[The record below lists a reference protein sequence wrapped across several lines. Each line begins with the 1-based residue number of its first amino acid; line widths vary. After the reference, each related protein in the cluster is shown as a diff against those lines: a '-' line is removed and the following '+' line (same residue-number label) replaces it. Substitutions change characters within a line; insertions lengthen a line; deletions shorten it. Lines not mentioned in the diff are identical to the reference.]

1 MFHLSPSFTLVL
13 ILFLGA
19 ASHSSPLFPRSFI
32 DPEASEENEMI
43 DKRSYNPFSHAHAYG
58 FNFGKIR
65 GRTVTTSRSH
75 YTPKE
80 DWMSRVGEEDTMKMS
95 KRSYNPYATAG
106 YWNPRGGGFRN
117 LMVGSL
123 GGMGGWFQ
131 PKTEQTNEEYPAARA
146 IVETQIKSPKSAGFG
161 VSYGRG

>member
-1 MFHLSPSFTLVL
+1 MFHLSPSFTLVVMM
-13 ILFLGA
+13 FLGA
-19 ASHSSPLFPRSFI
+19 AIHPSPLFLKSFI
-32 DPEASEENEMI
+32 DPEASEETEMM
-43 DKRSYNPFSHAHAYG
+43 DKRSYNPFSHSHAYG

-65 GRTVTTSRSH
+65 GRTVKSSRSH
-75 YTPKE
+75 YSPKE
-80 DWMSRVGEEDTMKMS
+80 DWMSRVGEVDTLKMS

-131 PKTEQTNEEYPAARA
+131 PKTEPTNEEYPAAKA
-146 IVETQIKSPKSAGFG
+146 KVENQIKSPRSAGFG